1 MMLVILKVIYTV
13 LNAVIWIISL
23 SPHYSLKDQTLS
35 SFSSAD
41 QETIAEV
48 NNSPRR
54 PVR

>member
-1 MMLVILKVIYTV
+1 MLVILKVIYSAKCCHMDN
-13 LNAVIWIISL
+13 LIES
-23 SPHYSLKDQTLS
+23 YSLKDQTLS